1 MPAVATGART
11 TPGRP
16 AKPRLTAQQ
25 RREQVVRAAQT
36 EFAHT
41 GLHGTSTEAIARRA
55 GISHAYLFRLFPTK
69 KELFIACAGRCMERT
84 RETFRAAAAEAERPD
99 PDAVLG
105 AMGQAYVGM
114 LADREILLSQM
125 QMYAAC
131 DDPEIRAVAREG
143 FGELFEEVERLSGA
157 DPERVQAFFARGM
170 LLNVVAAMD
179 LPELAD
185 SEAWVRRALRP
196 AS

>member
-1 MPAVATGART
+1 MATPAT
-11 TPGRP
+11 TQRQ
-16 AKPRLTAQQ
+16 TAEQ
-25 RREQVVRAAQT
+25 RREQVLTAAQQ
-36 EFAHT
+36 EFART
-41 GLHGTSTEAIARRA
+41 GLHGTSTEAIAKRA

-69 KELFIACAGRCMERT
+69 KELFIAGARRCMERT
-84 RETFRAAAAEAERPD
+84 RDTFRAAARDADGEGT
-99 PDAVLG
+99 DAVLS

-114 LADREILLSQM
+114 LADRELLLSQM

-131 DDPEIRAVAREG
+131 DDSDIREVAREG
-143 FGELFEEVERLSGA
+143 FRELFEEVERLSGA

-185 SEAWVRRALRP
+185 SEAWVRRALWRP
-196 AS
+196 PT